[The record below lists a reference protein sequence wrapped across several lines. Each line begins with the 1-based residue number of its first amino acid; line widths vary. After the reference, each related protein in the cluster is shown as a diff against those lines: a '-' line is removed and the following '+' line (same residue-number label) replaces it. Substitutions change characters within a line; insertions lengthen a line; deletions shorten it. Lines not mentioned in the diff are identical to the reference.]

1 MVSMLY
7 NKPNIFMEISEHK
20 FDLFLEVHRQHLMGY
35 IKIYYQEKYIE
46 AMSYGN
52 KYFYKDLRAL

>member
-1 MVSMLY
+1 
-7 NKPNIFMEISEHK
+7 MEISEHK
-20 FDLFLEVHRQHLMGY
+20 FDLFLKVHRQHLMGY

-52 KYFYKDLRAL
+52 KDFYKDLRAL